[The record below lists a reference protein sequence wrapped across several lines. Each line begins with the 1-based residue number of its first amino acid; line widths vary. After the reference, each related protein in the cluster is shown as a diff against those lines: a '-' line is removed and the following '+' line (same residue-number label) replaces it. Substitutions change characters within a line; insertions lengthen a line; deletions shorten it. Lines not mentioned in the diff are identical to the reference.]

1 MLAGNVYIKGM
12 TRMFLLWSCVRYVAM
27 LSVTEGARG
36 QTVVILVN
44 LCHLRPASF
53 KNHHPIR
60 PALSNTQALSLPHL
74 THCMKVEMNSPQPT
88 NKPRESAVHT
98 TPPMLTQR
106 QRLRAIVDRHADL
119 LDPPTTA
126 EAFALL
132 EAAMDEANQHSSTDS
147 DITGQNDMLDPPN
160 TAERF
165 ARIEAAMDAV
175 FSKSVNTTWTQRHRK
190 KSKFEMRVPVQPT
203 HSQGQ
208 TRLGNQ
214 IRDNDKSSTLALQQ
228 GNGNSRDG
236 PANETGGLAEQV
248 HAFASTSTTHGSKL
262 KSQHSDIFR
271 SSVAVDEFADKAYQ
285 SAREKYS

>member
-1 MLAGNVYIKGM
+1 
-12 TRMFLLWSCVRYVAM
+12 MFLLWSCVRYVAM

-36 QTVVILVN
+36 QTLVILVN

-126 EAFALL
+126 EAFARL

-165 ARIEAAMDAV
+165 ARIEAAMDSV

-190 KSKFEMRVPVQPT
+190 KSKLRCACRFNPPIRKARRVSAIRLGTMTSFLHWSCSKGTPAAATDPR
-203 HSQGQ
+203 
-208 TRLGNQ
+208 TRLVV
-214 IRDNDKSSTLALQQ
+214 R
-228 GNGNSRDG
+228 
-236 PANETGGLAEQV
+236 P
-248 HAFASTSTTHGSKL
+248 SKL
-262 KSQHSDIFR
+262 KDLLAPVLHTAANMNLNTRTYFEAAWPWMSSQTRPIR
-271 SSVAVDEFADKAYQ
+271 
-285 SAREKYS
+285 AREGSTCDCDRKWDTIP

>member
-1 MLAGNVYIKGM
+1 
-12 TRMFLLWSCVRYVAM
+12 
-27 LSVTEGARG
+27 
-36 QTVVILVN
+36 
-44 LCHLRPASF
+44 
-53 KNHHPIR
+53 
-60 PALSNTQALSLPHL
+60 
-74 THCMKVEMNSPQPT
+74 MKVEMNSPQPT

-126 EAFALL
+126 QAFARL

-190 KSKFEMRVPVQPT
+190 KSKLRCACRFNPP
-203 HSQGQ
+203 
-208 TRLGNQ
+208 
-214 IRDNDKSSTLALQQ
+214 IRKARRQRNASGS
-228 GNGNSRDG
+228 DG
-236 PANETGGLAEQV
+236 SANETGGPAEQAQGSV
-248 HAFASTSTTHGSKL
+248 SAGATHSSKHE
-262 KSQHSDIFR
+262 SQHSDIFR
-271 SSVAVDEFADKAYQ
+271 SSVAMDEFANKAYQ
-285 SAREKYS
+285 SAREKYL

>member
-1 MLAGNVYIKGM
+1 
-12 TRMFLLWSCVRYVAM
+12 
-27 LSVTEGARG
+27 
-36 QTVVILVN
+36 
-44 LCHLRPASF
+44 
-53 KNHHPIR
+53 
-60 PALSNTQALSLPHL
+60 
-74 THCMKVEMNSPQPT
+74 MNSPQLT
-88 NKPRESAVHT
+88 NKPRESAAHT

-119 LDPPTTA
+119 LDPPNTA
-126 EAFALL
+126 EAFARL

-190 KSKFEMRVPVQPT
+190 KSKFEMRVPGQPT

-214 IRDNDKSSTLALQQ
+214 IRDNDKFSTLALQQ
-228 GNGNSRDG
+228 RNASGSDG
-236 PANETGGLAEQV
+236 SANETGGPAEQAQGSV
-248 HAFASTSTTHGSKL
+248 SAGTTHSSKHE
-262 KSQHSDIFR
+262 SQHSDIFR
-271 SSVAVDEFADKAYQ
+271 SSVAMDEFADKAYQ
-285 SAREKYS
+285 SAREKYL